1 MAASKK
7 TSGAKGSGGKSP
19 DRRNADQRVRD
30 LAELLKETGLSEI
43 EIEEGGTRIRVAVSG
58 VVAGPVATA
67 PAAATPVAAPAT
79 PSQSAATSEPAGAH
93 PGTLASPMVGTA
105 FLAAEPGA
113 NPFVQVG
120 DRVTEGQTVLI
131 IEAMK
136 VMNSIPAPRAGKV
149 IEIMV
154 SDAEPVEFGQPLMVI
169 E

>member
-19 DRRNADQRVRD
+19 NRRNADQRVRD

-43 EIEEGGTRIRVAVSG
+43 EIEEGGTRIRVAMSG
-58 VVAGPVATA
+58 GVAA
-67 PAAATPVAAPAT
+67 PAAAAPAVAAPAATPAT
-79 PSQSAATSEPAGAH
+79 PSQAAAEPVGTH
-93 PGTLASPMVGTA
+93 PGTVTSPMVGTA
-105 FLAAEPGA
+105 FVAAEPGA
-113 NPFVQVG
+113 DAFVSVG
-120 DRVTEGQTVLI
+120 DNVTEGQTILI

-136 VMNSIPAPRAGKV
+136 VMNPIPAPRAGKV
-149 IEIMV
+149 IEILV